1 MYEHNG
7 FVHIKDDLGR
17 MRIRLNPPDRT
28 TTYPH
33 MHFYDKNKNL
43 LDLDGNIVDFK
54 SPEGHIPWNN
64 GGN

>member
-1 MYEHNG
+1 
-7 FVHIKDDLGR
+7 